1 MQKARELSAEKQNEE
16 NLEVLSPS
24 WENVPKGYITPSFR
38 KHQNFGNEIR
48 NFGKRTGRIVSTT
61 KDKILWV
68 REGDLTRVEEG
79 NFKERKQM
87 ILYGQHRR
95 INDTRVFFELG
106 QKTFFISIGEMLS
119 ELKLDSRI
127 VVIIKV
133 GNIQGNEGR

>member
-1 MQKARELSAEKQNEE
+1 
-16 NLEVLSPS
+16 
-24 WENVPKGYITPSFR
+24 
-38 KHQNFGNEIR
+38 
-48 NFGKRTGRIVSTT
+48 
-61 KDKILWV
+61 
-68 REGDLTRVEEG
+68 
-79 NFKERKQM
+79 M

>member
-1 MQKARELSAEKQNEE
+1 MEKRPKRGDHALIQKKSKFQKRDSELR
-16 NLEVLSPS
+16 
-24 WENVPKGYITPSFR
+24 G
-38 KHQNFGNEIR
+38 
-48 NFGKRTGRIVSTT
+48 TGRIVSTT